1 MEKAAPLLCSMKQS
15 KSYWFGKKSELV
27 NDIIFI
33 FGLIISF
40 ICRNIN
46 DLFRCFDVSF
56 TKDSHL
62 CEHLHEILSV
72 VLPKGSWSGSEQGFV
87 LWEAAL

>member
-40 ICRNIN
+40 I
-46 DLFRCFDVSF
+46 L
-56 TKDSHL
+56 
-62 CEHLHEILSV
+62 EI
-72 VLPKGSWSGSEQGFV
+72 
-87 LWEAAL
+87 